1 VLDTQKEIDSDVLA
15 VGHIDAVPTLL
26 EILCN
31 TTGMGF
37 AAVARVSADTWTAC
51 VVRDA
56 INLGIAP
63 GGQLEVAT
71 TLCFE
76 SREARKP
83 IVIDHVAE
91 DPLYRNHHT
100 PRIYGFQS
108 YISVPIILA
117 NGDYFGNLC
126 AIDPKPI
133 VVSNPK
139 VVSMF
144 QQFAQ
149 LIADQLDLKKVS
161 ASTFATLLAER
172 DVCEMRDLF
181 VEVLGRTV
189 RQPMQNLG
197 AIVEQL
203 DSPVAAEIRAEF
215 RRVSRVI
222 DEALDFS
229 NARFGQGLPVCIQS
243 ADNVEQALNE
253 VIEEIQ
259 RSHPEARI
267 ISNIT
272 VRTSVR
278 CDLDRVTQLLT
289 LLLRNALDHGASH
302 GPISAVATLDAGHL
316 VIEVW
321 NDGESITAADREHIF
336 APTWRRGLYLC
347 RQIAEAHA
355 GSIAVLSR
363 EGEGTLFTTKLPICE
378 DRA

>member
-1 VLDTQKEIDSDVLA
+1 MLDTQKEIDSDVLA
-15 VGHIDAVPTLL
+15 VGRIDAVPTLL
-26 EILCN
+26 QVLCDS
-31 TTGMGF
+31 TGMGF

-51 VVRDA
+51 AVRDT

-71 TLCFE
+71 TLCIE
-76 SREARKP
+76 SRETRAA
-83 IVIDHVAE
+83 IVIDNVAK
-91 DPLYRNHHT
+91 DPRYCNHHT

-133 VVSNPK
+133 FISDPR

-144 QQFAQ
+144 SHFAQ

-161 ASTFATLLAER
+161 ASTYATLLAER
-172 DVCEMRDLF
+172 DVCEMRELF
-181 VEVLGRTV
+181 DEVLGQDL
-189 RQPMQNLG
+189 RQPLRKLD

-203 DSPVAAEIRAEF
+203 DTGVAAEIRAEF

-229 NARFGQGLPVCIQS
+229 NARFGNGLPVCIEVNEGL
-243 ADNVEQALNE
+243 AQALDE
-253 VIEEIQ
+253 VVEEIS
-259 RSHPEARI
+259 RAHPDVRI
-267 ISNIT
+267 ISNMN
-272 VRTSVR
+272 VRSAVQ
-278 CDLDRVTQLLT
+278 CDLGRIRQLLT
-289 LLLRNALDHGASH
+289 LLLRNAIDHGAPR
-302 GPISAVATLDAGHL
+302 GPIGAVASLDAGSL
-316 VIEVW
+316 LIEVW
-321 NDGESITAADREHIF
+321 SDGEPIAAADRALIF
-336 APTWRRGLYLC
+336 SPNWRRGMYLC

-363 EGEGTLFTTKLPICE
+363 EGEGTLFTAKIPI
-378 DRA
+378 